1 MTEDEIRKQAWLAEL
16 RARLSEAMAYLGFHL
31 KMSTPSN
38 VDA

>member
-1 MTEDEIRKQAWLAEL
+1 MTGAALL
-16 RARLSEAMAYLGFHL
+16 RNCARLSEAMAYLGFHL